1 MRAGHQ
7 TLPSARFRR
16 LRGGI
21 FGWKHKSGPISRP
34 LTARGMH
41 DHESIEAR
49 LRDTTIH
56 VEETLDLE

>member
-1 MRAGHQ
+1 
-7 TLPSARFRR
+7 
-16 LRGGI
+16 
-21 FGWKHKSGPISRP
+21 
-34 LTARGMH
+34 MH